1 MACRDP
7 GKQTRKQVTGEVRQK
22 VYRTYYI
29 ALVLTA
35 SLMIFTDALHS
46 QDADTSYSL
55 PDNISE
61 GPHIIETDSGKV
73 SVMFVANEGAVEV
86 RTSAFSKG
94 DLITCALPDR
104 SSSFSFRLRNV
115 AEAGPAEF
123 EMPEKIL
130 AISDIEGNFGGFA
143 SILRS
148 SGVID
153 SSYNWSFGKGHLV
166 LLGDFFDR
174 GKNVTECLWLICKL
188 EQEAET
194 AGGKVHFILGNHEVM
209 VMRNDLRYVHEKY
222 KRIAELSGT
231 EYNLWFSPDTELG
244 SWLRKKNCITKIG
257 STVFVHGGI
266 SPELLATGLS
276 AQEINDK
283 LRELIDKP
291 YSNESQAIDSLI
303 LRGNGP
309 LWYRGIAK
317 REVSG
322 EVLDRILRHYSAD
335 RMTIGHSIFEYM
347 SELYGGRVTAIDVDH
362 AENFANGRMYAL
374 LITEDGQ
381 AVTDLQGNLTELQ
394 KLPE

>member
-1 MACRDP
+1 MH
-7 GKQTRKQVTGEVRQK
+7 K
-22 VYRTYYI
+22 VYGSYYI

-46 QDADTSYSL
+46 QDTDTSYSL

-73 SVMFVANEGAVEV
+73 SVMFVVNEGAVEV
-86 RTSAFSKG
+86 RTSAISKG
-94 DLITCALPDR
+94 EIITCLLPDR
-104 SSSFSFRLRNV
+104 SGSFSFRLRDV

-130 AISDIEGNFGGFA
+130 AISDIEGNFGGFS
-143 SILRS
+143 SILKS

-153 SSYNWSFGKGHLV
+153 SSFNWSFGNGHLV
-166 LLGDFFDR
+166 LVGDFFDR
-174 GKNVTECLWLICKL
+174 GSFVTECLWLIYKL

-222 KRIAELSGT
+222 KRIAGLSGF
-231 EYNLWFSPDTELG
+231 EYNRWFSPDTELG

-276 AQEINDK
+276 AQEINDR
-283 LRELIDKP
+283 LRDIIDKP
-291 YSNESQAIDSLI
+291 FSEQSPALDSLI
-303 LRGNGP
+303 LRSNGP

-317 REVSG
+317 REINS
-322 EVLDRILRHYSAD
+322 EELDRILKHYSAE
-335 RMTIGHSIFEYM
+335 RMTIAHTIFDNM

-362 AENFANGRMYAL
+362 AENFANGKMYAL
-374 LITEDGQ
+374 MISEN
-381 AVTDLQGNLTELQ
+381 VFKVIDLLGNTTELQ
-394 KLPE
+394 KLQD

>member
-1 MACRDP
+1 MA
-7 GKQTRKQVTGEVRQK
+7 GKHTGEQTRKQVTDEVRHTLYK
-22 VYRTYYI
+22 SFFI
-29 ALVLTA
+29 ASILTA
-35 SLMIFTDALHS
+35 SFAFYTNTLHA
-46 QDADTSYSL
+46 QDMDTAYTL
-55 PDNISE
+55 PEDISE
-61 GPHIIETDSGKV
+61 GPHVFITDSGKV
-73 SVMFVANEGAVEV
+73 SVHFVISKGSAEV
-86 RTSAFSKG
+86 RSAEISNG
-94 DLITCALPDR
+94 DLTTCTLPDR
-104 SSSFSFRLRNV
+104 SGSFSFRLRKV

-174 GKNVTECLWLICKL
+174 GKNVTECLWLIYKL

-231 EYNLWFSPDTELG
+231 EYNLWFSPGTELG

-283 LRELIDKP
+283 LRKLIDKP
-291 YSNESQAIDSLI
+291 YSDESQAIDSLI

-335 RMTIGHSIFEYM
+335 RMTIGHSIFENM

-362 AENFANGRMYAL
+362 AENFASGRMYAL

-394 KLPE
+394 KLPK